1 MFVSF
6 VRMVEVS
13 QSTQCLVQALPV
25 QMPFHSYE
33 DDVYKLM
40 SERYPELSS
49 SHVEIDPHASVE
61 SLGSASLGSPMKG
74 TSTLS
79 PLKS

>member
-1 MFVSF
+1 
-6 VRMVEVS
+6 MVEVS
-13 QSTQCLVQALPV
+13 QSSQCLVQALPV

-33 DDVYKLM
+33 DEVYKLM

-49 SHVEIDPHASVE
+49 SHVEIDPHASIE
-61 SLGSASLGSPMKG
+61 SLGGSTTLSPMKG

-79 PLKS
+79 PVKH